1 MPPDATSSNTCI
13 ETDTFRVEPARPEQS
28 PVLLDLIIEL
38 ATFEK
43 LQDQVVADAAG
54 IQACLEQD
62 LIEAYLCYEGHQLAG
77 YAITYYSFST
87 FEGRRGL
94 YLEDIYIRPA
104 FRSKG
109 YGKRF
114 LSYLAQRAL
123 DTGCPRFEWACLDWN
138 TAAQQ
143 FYTSL
148 GAVARPEWITFRT
161 EGDALRRLAQPTHS
175 DIASGPSPR
184 HTQP

>member
-1 MPPDATSSNTCI
+1 MPSDVISQNNLS
-13 ETDTFRVEPARPEQS
+13 ETDTFHIASARPEQS

-43 LQDQVVADAAG
+43 LQDQVVATATG
-54 IQACLEQD
+54 IQECLEQG
-62 LIEAYLCYEGHQLAG
+62 LIEAYLCYEGQQLAG
-77 YAITYYSFST
+77 YAITYYHFST
-87 FEGRRGL
+87 FEGRKGL

-114 LSYLAQRAL
+114 LSFLARRAL

-143 FYTSL
+143 FYASL
-148 GAVARPEWITFRT
+148 GAEAKPEWITFRT
-161 EGDALRRLAQPTHS
+161 EGDALKRLAQPARS
-175 DIASGPSPR
+175 DTASDP
-184 HTQP
+184 